1 LDNDD
6 VQFLG
11 ETFAHLDRCN
21 DGSSKKEETDLVMS
35 AVPNLSKES
44 KQEGNYHDVS
54 SRITCCWDT
63 KGESSKNPGNDE

>member
-21 DGSSKKEETDLVMS
+21 DGSSKKEGTDLVMS
-35 AVPNLSKES
+35 AVPNLSKE
-44 KQEGNYHDVS
+44 QARRQL
-54 SRITCCWDT
+54 SRRVFQNHMLL
-63 KGESSKNPGNDE
+63 GY